1 MANQNNSTDVSGED
15 YASVPP
21 RATFL
26 ALIILLSLVAN
37 VLLIS
42 AMWHTRKVVQNVQN
56 FAIINMSAVCLFD
69 CVFNMAVVFGSLSV
83 GTWNFDDALCRC
95 HLFAMTVVVIQ
106 TILLLTLLT
115 IDRYLAVKLLHKYD
129 LMLSPLYVS
138 LCVGYTWIQTLA
150 FSIPFLTNSISTA
163 FHQSLHACSVSNETP
178 LAFTIVASVICF
190 LAPVIAVLIL
200 YCLIFY
206 LAYKQHHVLK
216 TLATQNHYTEQL
228 TRESRLWQE
237 MLTVRYVAI
246 LCILWLILEV
256 PYIITTFMH
265 QYHFSRE
272 LDFVIDYPSSVDA
285 AFMWMRFS
293 YSASFPITTYV
304 WRKELWQTT
313 KECVIC
319 RRSNSVVD
327 IESKAKQGSRTT
339 AVAENSS
346 KIPSRMKDREQK
358 EEPLTILSF
367 NVPVLFATS
376 EGIHIETQHS
386 DVSDTELFYAEIL
399 DTAKSTQKQRMK
411 GRRLDVGDPEA
422 DDLPMSLNTSDYDSS
437 TEEDPPFRTVSAGQV
452 NGTLDSSKSA
462 TAIDIKKDQK
472 QDIPSQQKSS
482 TVFTL
487 NGNDSGLDLSDTP
500 GSSTEKQLQKLVEKS
515 RTRASTE
522 ASPSSSQIDGDGISN
537 DMEQECCKNCDCM
550 LRHKSEHCPQTLQQ
564 KPIKLKPLEKSKRSR
579 SRKEIQKKNK
589 EAVIASN
596 RACDKTAGQNETVL
610 PSEQSK
616 HQLETECEIE
626 NSQKKSVVESKRSSG
641 TARGHKRTMTSD
653 SQKPLMDSNSSSELS
668 SLKAQSF

>member
-129 LMLSPLYVS
+129 LMLSPLY
-138 LCVGYTWIQTLA
+138 
-150 FSIPFLTNSISTA
+150 
-163 FHQSLHACSVSNETP
+163 
-178 LAFTIVASVICF
+178 
-190 LAPVIAVLIL
+190 
-200 YCLIFY
+200 
-206 LAYKQHHVLK
+206 
-216 TLATQNHYTEQL
+216 
-228 TRESRLWQE
+228 
-237 MLTVRYVAI
+237 
-246 LCILWLILEV
+246 V

-399 DTAKSTQKQRMK
+399 DTAKSTQKQRLK

-472 QDIPSQQKSS
+472 QDILSQQKSS

-653 SQKPLMDSNSSSELS
+653 SQKPLMDSNSS
-668 SLKAQSF
+668 QS